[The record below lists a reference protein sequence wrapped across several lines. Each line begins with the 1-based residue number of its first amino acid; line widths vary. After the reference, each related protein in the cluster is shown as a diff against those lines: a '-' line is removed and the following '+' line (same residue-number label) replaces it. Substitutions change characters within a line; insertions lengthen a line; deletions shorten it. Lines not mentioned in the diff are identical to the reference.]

1 MQEGN
6 QVWVLRL
13 MTECRAGI
21 RGDSVD
27 TDQAGES
34 PIPIK
39 LEKADDE
46 VTDR

>member
-21 RGDSVD
+21 KGDSAD
-27 TDQAGES
+27 THQAGGS
-34 PIPIK
+34 SILSK
-39 LEKADDE
+39 LEKADDV
-46 VTDR
+46 VTDQ